1 MTSLYFYIKMTLLT
15 TELIFFND
23 IDHGYLGFFLKKK
36 NSKLEIKKI
45 QAIDTGG
52 FLVFYSFFFC

>member
-1 MTSLYFYIKMTLLT
+1 MTLLT

-23 IDHGYLGFFLKKK
+23 IDHGYLGFFFLKK

-52 FLVFYSFFFC
+52 FLVFLSFFFC